1 MWEGGILKKAN
12 STACRTFSWLLCCYT
27 KVVHCAPPS
36 QTAAAAQSCILCF
49 IPLRPLR
56 PQLRKNLDDEGRE
69 REEGEPFHC
78 CLVAAQT
85 RPRVRD
91 RRAGCVIT
99 LICLREENAFIL
111 ETKNSRDPTTSK
123 IFNVKKQAVT
133 VAMFCSFHVTV
144 VQQCNRPSIS
154 SLNMFSWISRLT
166 LA

>member
-123 IFNVKKQAVT
+123 IFRSSLTWHSSNLPRTLKPKEPE
-133 VAMFCSFHVTV
+133 
-144 VQQCNRPSIS
+144 QQCLGLRGTPPS
-154 SLNMFSWISRLT
+154 LVWAKKCRG
-166 LA
+166 